1 MLSIYP
7 HAKEAWFDYFNNG
20 FHHISK
26 GTFMQDFIAFFKK
39 QDSDSHF
46 ECFKKFYEENF
57 PHFTIIQ
64 KLKYHKTLTETEF
77 NEFFE
82 SASSKI
88 QKDFIHFC
96 YSSIE
101 EHHFG
106 PESLWIMPEDQYK
119 QPESQPTNNNIIDL
133 TEDSDDEMP
142 ALIDDEM
149 PALESEHQAANVWD
163 SIYQS
168 SYNINN
174 MTQINPVNTSKK
186 ILDAIKAELYAEDSN
201 EMPPLEDPTLCQ
213 MCQMDSSDDE
223 DDYEAV
229 N

>member
-1 MLSIYP
+1 MMSIYP
-7 HAKEAWFDYFNNG
+7 QAKEAWFDYFNNG
-20 FHHISK
+20 FQHISK

-82 SASSKI
+82 STSSKI
-88 QKDFIHFC
+88 QKDFIDFC

-106 PESLWIMPEDQYK
+106 PESLWIIPEDQYE
-119 QPESQPTNNNIIDL
+119 QPKSQHTNNNIIDL
-133 TEDSDDEMP
+133 TNDEMP
-142 ALIDDEM
+142 ALIDDDEM
-149 PALESEHQAANVWD
+149 PALESEHPIVNVWD

-168 SYNINN
+168 SYNTI
-174 MTQINPVNTSKK
+174 QIKPVNTSKK
-186 ILDAIKAELYAEDSN
+186 ILDAIKAELYVDD
-201 EMPPLEDPTLCQ
+201 EMPPLEDIDAELYVEDS
-213 MCQMDSSDDE
+213 DSSD
-223 DDYEAV
+223 
-229 N
+229 